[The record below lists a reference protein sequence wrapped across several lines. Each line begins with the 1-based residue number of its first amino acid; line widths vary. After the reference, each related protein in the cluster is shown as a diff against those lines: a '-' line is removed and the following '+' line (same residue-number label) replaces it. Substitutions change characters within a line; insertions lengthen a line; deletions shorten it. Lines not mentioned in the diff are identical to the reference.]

1 MSSHEYMQNSDQIV
15 FYRELCLKSS
25 IDCQQEDSVLL
36 QLCKDDWFFY
46 TYRIIGWGNV
56 SIVLRHLLP
65 LAEWQGAKNG
75 MK

>member
-36 QLCKDDWFFY
+36 QLCKDD
-46 TYRIIGWGNV
+46 
-56 SIVLRHLLP
+56 
-65 LAEWQGAKNG
+65 
-75 MK
+75 